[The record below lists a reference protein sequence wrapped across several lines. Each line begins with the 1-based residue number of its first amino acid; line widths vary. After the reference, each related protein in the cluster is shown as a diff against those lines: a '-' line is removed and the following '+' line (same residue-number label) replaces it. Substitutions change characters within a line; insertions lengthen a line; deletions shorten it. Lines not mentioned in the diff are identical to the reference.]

1 MKVLIAGATGLIGSQ
16 LCKKLQE
23 SGHQIHFLT
32 RSQKKCGP
40 GPLGVGFYWDPATGE
55 IDRESL
61 EGVNKIVNLAGASV
75 SKPWTSSHRKAILES
90 RLAAAQTLAAAL
102 SSETHTVDQYLTASG
117 ISGYTSD
124 PQALYT
130 EADPISNP
138 EFLGVVVREWEAA
151 ADRLAEQGVA
161 VTKVRIGLVLAN
173 EGGAFPVLAKPV
185 RMGVGS
191 ALGSGEQW
199 QSWVHIEDL
208 VSLMDF
214 LLENKL
220 SGVYNGVAPNPVTQK
235 RLLKVLAKALD
246 KPLWMPA
253 APAFMMKLIMGDRS
267 SLVLD
272 SQRVS
277 SEKAAQNGFEF
288 RHHNIELA
296 IEALVG

>member
-1 MKVLIAGATGLIGSQ
+1 MKVLITGATGLIGNRLSAV
-16 LCKKLQE
+16 LQE
-23 SGHQIHFLT
+23 SGHQVHFVSRNKNRL
-32 RSQKKCGP
+32 GP
-40 GPLGVGFYWDPATGE
+40 GTLGTGFYWDPDNGE
-55 IDRESL
+55 LDRASL

-75 SKPWTSSHRKAILES
+75 SKPWTRSHRKAILES
-90 RLAAAQTLAAAL
+90 RLAAARTLALAL
-102 SSETHTVDQYLTASG
+102 SSQTHTVDQYLTASG

-173 EGGAFPVLAKPV
+173 EGGAFPLLAKPV
-185 RMGVGS
+185 RMGIGS
-191 ALGSGEQW
+191 ALGSGDQW
-199 QSWVHIEDL
+199 QSWIHIDDL
-208 VSLMDF
+208 VSLMGF
-214 LLENKL
+214 LLENNL
-220 SGVYNGVAPNPVTQK
+220 PGVFNGVGPNPVTQK

-246 KPLWMPA
+246 KSLWMPA
-253 APAFMMKLIMGDRS
+253 APVFVMKLIMGDRS

-277 SEKAAQNGFEF
+277 SEKAARSGFEF
-288 RHHNIELA
+288 RYHNIELA
-296 IEALVG
+296 IAELLG